1 MKGYY
6 SMFKIV
12 TTKIRGT
19 TTDGMKAAIEKKF
32 NFLNS
37 DNQEVKVTVESA
49 GNRIKTSL
57 SFVDKYNH
65 HYRISESDQDFY
77 VTLDR
82 LKDKSKRAL
91 REYNDKRKDQKRK
104 VVKENYEELPLVAK
118 EKMIITTPM
127 SLDDAITEMDNL
139 GHNWFVFRNMDT
151 DEINIVYIRFDNT
164 YGVMVVR

>member
-1 MKGYY
+1 
-6 SMFKIV
+6 MFKIV

-77 VTLDR
+77 ATLDR